1 MNMRICLHCAVG
13 EFLGLNE
20 IFFSKN
26 KFRILGW
33 ESIDGNLTHF
43 TFITDI
49 QWQNCV
55 PHTAADRVSC
65 QKKVLKRLETKTAT
79 AWKVKA
85 QLHLC

>member
-13 EFLGLNE
+13 EFLGFYE

-79 AWKVKA
+79 TWKVKA

>member
-13 EFLGLNE
+13 EFLGLYE

-55 PHTAADRVSC
+55 PHTATDRVSC
-65 QKKVLKRLETKTAT
+65 LKKVLKRLETKTAT
-79 AWKVKA
+79 TWKVKA